1 MRIIFLNDTLT
12 VILCFLLWPL
22 FQVSISVA
30 CLKIKD
36 QKFDYN
42 KIPYKTY
49 KWEKEGKIYDKIF
62 KVSKWKKF
70 LPDGGAIMKG
80 GYKKKNITNFSKEN
94 FQKYI
99 IESCRAEL
107 SHLLAI
113 IPFWVFGLFA
123 PIEVIYIMLAYALLV
138 NLPCIIT
145 QRYNRPRF
153 IRLINSIR

>member
-12 VILCFLLWPL
+12 AVLCFLLWPL
-22 FQVSISVA
+22 FQVGISIA

-36 QKFDYN
+36 QKFNYN
-42 KIPYKTY
+42 KFPYKTY

-62 KVSKWKKF
+62 KVSRWKKF

-80 GYKKKNITNFSKEN
+80 GYKKKNITDFSREN
-94 FQKYI
+94 FQKFV

-113 IPFWVFGLFA
+113 FPFWVFGLFA

>member
-1 MRIIFLNDTLT
+1 MNDTLT
-12 VILCFLLWPL
+12 AILCFLLWPL
-22 FQVSISVA
+22 FQVAISIA

-42 KIPYKTY
+42 KFPYKTY

-80 GYKKKNITNFSKEN
+80 GYKKKNITDFSREN
-94 FQKYI
+94 FQKFV

-113 IPFWVFGLFA
+113 FPFWVFGLFA
-123 PIEVIYIMLAYALLV
+123 PIEVIYIMLAYALIV

-145 QRYNRPRF
+145 QRFNRPRF
-153 IRLINSIR
+153 IRLINISH